1 RAGSGRGLR
10 HLGCDGRGDT
20 GSLGVA
26 GGRGDHHLC
35 DGPRAGAGGRRCA
48 AGPARLPARTGHTIP
63 AGGGRLM
70 ALLLL
75 AGAIL
80 AAVTGTV
87 SLRMA
92 ATGSRRWFLPV
103 AVSYLLAFTLLSAAL
118 GHGMGIAVAYGIW
131 SATGV
136 AITAVLSKIG
146 RAHV

>member
-1 RAGSGRGLR
+1 
-10 HLGCDGRGDT
+10 
-20 GSLGVA
+20 
-26 GGRGDHHLC
+26 
-35 DGPRAGAGGRRCA
+35 
-48 AGPARLPARTGHTIP
+48 
-63 AGGGRLM
+63 M

-80 AAVTGTV
+80 AEVTGTV

-136 AITAVLSKIG
+136 AITAVLSKVLFDEPLTPLMALGISLIVG
-146 RAHV
+146 GVLLILVGLALVSGLWNEFITWVRDAFISDVRLPI